1 MSLRVGERTL
11 LSSRL
16 SVRTSHGSESAATQ
30 SAMRSEMEELR
41 SSHAAAVEAARASAE
56 KAAADEEV
64 ARQRLL
70 RRAMSRISS
79 MLISVAYRRRA
90 DSVEHSR
97 TMFITSTLF
106 S

>member
-1 MSLRVGERTL
+1 MK
-11 LSSRL
+11 
-16 SVRTSHGSESAATQ
+16 

-70 RRAMSRISS
+70 RKAMSRISS
-79 MLISVAYRRRA
+79 MLILISVAYKRWA